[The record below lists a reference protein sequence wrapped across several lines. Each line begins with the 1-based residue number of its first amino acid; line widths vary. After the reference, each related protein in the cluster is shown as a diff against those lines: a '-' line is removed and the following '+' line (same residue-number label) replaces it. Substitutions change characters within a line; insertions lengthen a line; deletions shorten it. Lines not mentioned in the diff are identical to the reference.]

1 MASYDMPRQVSVEEY
16 SGGSGRSRVFARFRA
31 VTSPPDWEIEGL
43 LENHDGRLVI
53 SDLTIR
59 PSRYRTTA
67 PEGGITS
74 TLCQRIPVGTLLE
87 AARRSLLVQPWAR
100 FQLLGESSTE
110 EEQRWAVE
118 AHQKASGGKGTQ
130 AGPSGYGDEFYE
142 RIARTYLE
150 LQEEGVSRGILHHI
164 AERESEIQGREVD
177 PTNVRD
183 WVHKARKLD
192 FLGPGT
198 QGKAGRNPGP
208 RLREKGEGE

>member
-1 MASYDMPRQVSVEEY
+1 MASYDMPRQVLVEEH
-16 SGGSGRSRVFARFRA
+16 GESGRASVFARFQT

-43 LENHDGRLVI
+43 LEDHNGRLVI

-74 TLCQRIPVGTLLE
+74 TFCQRIPVGTLLE
-87 AARRSLLVQPWAR
+87 AARQSLLLQPWVR
-100 FQLLGESSTE
+100 FKLLGESSTE
-110 EEQRWAVE
+110 EEQDWAVE
-118 AHQKASGGKGTQ
+118 AHQKASGGKGSQ

-150 LQEEGVSRGILHHI
+150 LQAEGISRGILHHI

-183 WVHKARKLD
+183 WVHKATKLG

-198 QGKAGRNPGP
+198 QGKAGRMPGP